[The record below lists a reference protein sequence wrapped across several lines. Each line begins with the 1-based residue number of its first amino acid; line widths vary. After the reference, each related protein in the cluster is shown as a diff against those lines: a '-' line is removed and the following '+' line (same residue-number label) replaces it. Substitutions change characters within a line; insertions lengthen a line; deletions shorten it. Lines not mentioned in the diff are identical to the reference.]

1 MVTQMSGNKESGKK
15 TTRRGYLKYVGGAV
29 GAAVVAAA
37 GYGIYETTKPPP
49 TPPSTPT
56 ITAATTIPPAQ
67 PITFRLAYSTEV
79 PTIDPADGSTVNLL
93 LQSPVYDTLVRP
105 RPGTMELD
113 EPVLA
118 TSWDISPD
126 GKTYTFKLRQGAKFH
141 DGTLLTA
148 EAVKFSAERTMKIGK
163 MSSTFLGPLDTVD
176 VIDDYTVRFNL
187 KEPYVPFL
195 AALSSPAGLAIVSPT
210 TVKKH
215 EIEGDLAQEWLG
227 MHEAGS
233 GPYVLENW
241 VREQNVSFA
250 KFKEYWRGWEGKH
263 IDNIVGYFVREEA
276 TRKLML
282 LNGDVDWAE
291 DLIPENADEIAK
303 RPGFV
308 VQYDYGAG
316 ICSLVLNL
324 RRAFSDAN
332 LRKAVSY
339 AFDYKSA
346 IQGIWMG
353 HADQA
358 QGPLP
363 YNSFG
368 HKDDLTIYSRD
379 LDKAKDYMK
388 KSKYSPGQLTLQ
400 VIYNVG
406 YDWKAKTAQLF
417 KSNMNDIGINVEIV
431 ETTWPVL
438 WDSLNTPTAPY
449 DVWVYF
455 NSLDIPDPF
464 MVLLRSY
471 HSDPKKGLYN
481 KGYKNSKVDEL
492 LNSAAKS
499 VDRAEYASLLREI
512 QSIVVEEAAQVFL
525 YDLKLPRTYR
535 DYLKGFVP
543 DAANVF
549 AYNYYDMYIE
559 GRD

>member
-1 MVTQMSGNKESGKK
+1 M
-15 TTRRGYLKYVGGAV
+15 KYVGGAV
-29 GAAVVAAA
+29 GVAVVAAA
-37 GYGIYETTKPPP
+37 GYGIYEGTKSPP
-49 TPPSTPT
+49 TPATVTTLLSPT
-56 ITAATTIPPAQ
+56 ATLSTAATTASPQAKPV
-67 PITFRLAYSTEV
+67 TFRLAYSTEV

-93 LQSPVYDTLVRP
+93 LQSPVYETLIRA
-105 RPGTMELD
+105 RPGTMELV
-113 EPVLA
+113 EAVLA
-118 TSWDISPD
+118 TSWDVSPD
-126 GKTYTFKLRQGAKFH
+126 AKTYTFKLRQGVKFH
-141 DGTLLTA
+141 DGTPFTA
-148 EAVKFSAERTMKIGK
+148 EAVKVSAERAMKIAK
-163 MSSTFLGPLDTVD
+163 MSGTFLGPLDTVD
-176 VIDDYTVRFNL
+176 IIDDYTVRFNL

-195 AALSSPAGLAIVSPT
+195 AALSSPAGLSIISPT
-210 TVKKH
+210 ALKQH
-215 EIEGDLAQEWLG
+215 EIGGDLAQEWLG
-227 MHEAGS
+227 THEAGS

-241 VREQNVSFA
+241 VREQNVSFT
-250 KFKEYWRGWEGKH
+250 KFEDYWRGWEGKH
-263 IDNIVGYFVREEA
+263 IDNIVGSFVREEA

-282 LNGDVDWAE
+282 LNGDIDWAD

-303 RPGFV
+303 KPGFV

-324 RRAFSDAN
+324 RQAFKDVN

-339 AFDYKSA
+339 AFDYKIA
-346 IQGIWMG
+346 IQGIFLG

-368 HKDDLTIYSRD
+368 HNNDLTIYSRD
-379 LDKAKDYMK
+379 LDKAKEYMK
-388 KSKYSPGQLTLQ
+388 KGGYSPGQVTLQ

-406 YDWKAKTAQLF
+406 YDWKAKTAQAF
-417 KSNMNDIGINVEIV
+417 KSAMNEIGINVEIV

-449 DVWVYF
+449 DVWVFF

-464 MVLLRSY
+464 MVLLRMY
-471 HSDPKKGLYN
+471 HSDPQKGLYN
-481 KGYKNSKVDEL
+481 KGYKNPKVDEL
-492 LNSAAKS
+492 LDRAGRS
-499 VDRAEYASLLREI
+499 VDRAEYASLLKEI
-512 QSIVVEEAAQVFL
+512 QSIVVEEALQVFL
-525 YDLKLPRTYR
+525 YDLKSPRTYR